1 MPGCVEK
8 RQFARTEVNAAIQY
22 KVAGADLLHEGTM
35 GNFGGGGI
43 LLWAEQ
49 ELPVGTTL
57 YLFIHSD
64 ELAEI
69 ELEATATIVRVDPTK
84 KDGRFGYGCRFE
96 ALYNNPHA
104 D

>member
-8 RQFARTEVNAAIQY
+8 RQFARTEINAAIQY
-22 KVAGADLLHEGTM
+22 RDCRCRNVARRRDGQYRWW
-35 GNFGGGGI
+35 GI

>member
-8 RQFARTEVNAAIQY
+8 RQFARTEISAAIQY
-22 KVAGADLLHEGTM
+22 RIAGAEVLHEGSL
-35 GNFGGGGI
+35 GNIGGGGI

-49 ELPVGTTL
+49 ELPIGMTL

-64 ELAEI
+64 ELADI
-69 ELEATATIVRVDPTK
+69 ELEVMATIVRIDPTK
-84 KDGRFGYGCRFE
+84 QDGRFGYGCRFE
-96 ALYNNPHA
+96 ALYSNPHA

>member
-8 RQFARTEVNAAIQY
+8 RQFARTEINAAIQY
-22 KVAGADLLHEGTM
+22 RIAGTEILNEGVM
-35 GNFGGGGI
+35 GNIGGGGV
-43 LLWAEQ
+43 LLWTEQ

-69 ELEATATIVRVDPTK
+69 ELEAMATIVRVDPTK
-84 KDGRFGYGCRFE
+84 KDGWFGYGCRFE
-96 ALYNNPHA
+96 ALYNNPHVG
-104 D
+104 

>member
-8 RQFARTEVNAAIQY
+8 RQFARTEINAVIQY
-22 KVAGADLLHEGTM
+22 KIADAEVLHEGVM
-35 GNFGGGGI
+35 GNIGGGGI

-64 ELAEI
+64 ELMEI
-69 ELEATATIVRVDPTK
+69 ELEATATIVRVDPVK
-84 KDGRFGYGCRFE
+84 EDGRFGYGCRFE
-96 ALYNNPHA
+96 ALYNNPHVG
-104 D
+104 